1 MNNAEATKI
10 TLPYPP
16 SLNNLYS
23 TNRQGRRF
31 LTQRGKDFKQEVRI
45 IAFSAGR
52 RTKID
57 GDVKLTVDVYRPIR
71 TGDLDNTLKVLQ
83 DSLEGILYHND
94 RQVVEIHAR
103 RFDDKNNPR
112 AEVVIESAGDGRLWD

>member
-1 MNNAEATKI
+1 MKFEPIKL

-23 TNRQGRRF
+23 TGKHGKRF
-31 LTQRGKDFKQEVRI
+31 LTAKGRNYKSVVGK
-45 IAFSAGR
+45 IAENAQ
-52 RTKID
+52 KLD
-57 GDVKLTVDVYRPIR
+57 GEIKLTVDVFRPAKR
-71 TGDLDNTLKVLQ
+71 GDLDNTLKILQ
-83 DSLEGILYHND
+83 DSLEGICYHND

-112 AEVVIESAGDGRLWD
+112 AEIEIIKLESADPTFWD